1 MNNWPVYKIENIC
14 DIKSG
19 KRIPLGFDFVINETQ
34 HPYIRAR
41 DIKNG
46 RINTDDLIYLDDSTF
61 AKIKKYIIE
70 ENDIAITIV
79 GASIGDIGFATKEV
93 NGFNLTENA
102 VRLTNFKDN
111 VSSQYLFYLLV
122 QNQYKEFMQTIAG
135 GAAQPKLGI
144 YKIQRIKVQLPSL
157 PTQQK
162 IASILSAYDNLIQ
175 NYKKQIEALQTAA
188 SDLYKEWFVRFRFP
202 GYKNVDMK
210 DSYIGKI
217 PKTFEVKK
225 QNEVI
230 KDYIGG
236 GWGEDEQSEQ
246 FSIEAAVVR
255 GADFPEFTNGDITTC
270 PVRYHKVSNYNSRI
284 IEPENIVLEV
294 SGGTQEQPV
303 GRTVIVS
310 KERLKRFNNKLICAS
325 FCKLIKLNKSII
337 SPLFYYYWMQF
348 VYDTRVIDRYQLQ
361 STGIINFKFEYFLR
375 KGDVLL
381 PPKDLM
387 DSFESKVKIIHSKI
401 EKHAIGIENLTQ
413 QRDLLLPRLMSGK
426 IDI

>member
-144 YKIQRIKVQLPSL
+144 YKIQRIKVQLPPL

-188 SDLYKEWFVRFRFP
+188 SELYKEWFVRFRFP
-202 GYKNVDMK
+202 GYQTTKFEN
-210 DSYIGKI
+210 GI
-217 PKTFEVKK
+217 PE
-225 QNEVI
+225 
-230 KDYIGG
+230 
-236 GWGEDEQSEQ
+236 GWKVVLASELGE
-246 FSIEAAVVR
+246 FVR
-255 GADFPEFTNGDITTC
+255 GKNITAEEMQEGMI
-270 PVRYHKVSNYNSRI
+270 PVISAG
-284 IEPENIVLEV
+284 IEPSGFHNQSNVKGVSLTISNSGANAGYLQINYSNIWAADCSYCNSAKHIYFYYELLNNMRVVLFNLQK
-294 SGGTQEQPV
+294 GAAQPHV
-303 GRTVIVS
+303 YAKDI
-310 KERLKRFNNKLICAS
+310 NKMKIILPPSELIETAN
-325 FCKLIKLNKSII
+325 KKIKLMHEKIYS
-337 SPLFYYYWMQF
+337 
-348 VYDTRVIDRYQLQ
+348 LQ
-361 STGIINFKFEYFLR
+361 QQIT
-375 KGDVLL
+375 
-381 PPKDLM
+381 
-387 DSFESKVKIIHSKI
+387 
-401 EKHAIGIENLTQ
+401 NLTQ

-426 IDI
+426 LEVK